1 MRPSRRAGDR
11 VTTEE
16 LRQRFPEIAD
26 RVDLERVASAE
37 NADRPSASQTPQ
49 GGIEAATLDFTP
61 QPAAAAIGIHVRCPH
76 CRNPI
81 ELVPPEGATEIT
93 CPSCGS
99 SFKLAVDPLSGKT
112 AAVKDDKRGLRHI
125 AQLELLEKVGAG
137 AFGTVYKAH
146 DTKLDRIVA
155 IKVPRRGQLDPEDI
169 DKFLREARAAAQLKH
184 PHIVAIHEVGIK
196 GDLAYIASDFID
208 GQPLSD
214 WLTSHRPTYREAAL
228 LCQKIAEALHYAHE
242 QGVIHRDLKPGNIML
257 DCAGEP
263 HLLDFGLAK
272 RQASEITMT
281 MEGQVLGTPAYMSP
295 EQARGEGHLADR
307 RSDVYSLGVILFE
320 LLTGERPFRGDV
332 AMLLMQVLEDD
343 APSVR
348 RLDARIPRDLETIC
362 VKCLEKELQRRYAS
376 AQELADELDRHLRNE
391 PILARPISRP
401 AAALAMVQTKSAG
414 DRLGNVGSCDTSVG
428 HRSFVLFRSDG
439 DYWRNR
445 ADNKAAEASEN
456 AARTQRR
463 RRRPKDRRIGRKRRM

>member
-1 MRPSRRAGDR
+1 M
-11 VTTEE
+11 
-16 LRQRFPEIAD
+16 
-26 RVDLERVASAE
+26 
-37 NADRPSASQTPQ
+37 
-49 GGIEAATLDFTP
+49 
-61 QPAAAAIGIHVRCPH
+61 
-76 CRNPI
+76 
-81 ELVPPEGATEIT
+81 
-93 CPSCGS
+93 
-99 SFKLAVDPLSGKT
+99 
-112 AAVKDDKRGLRHI
+112 
-125 AQLELLEKVGAG
+125 
-137 AFGTVYKAH
+137 
-146 DTKLDRIVA
+146 A

-184 PHIVAIHEVGIK
+184 PHIVAIHEVGVE

-208 GQPLSD
+208 GQPLSE
-214 WLTSHRPTYREAAL
+214 WLTSHRPTYREAAQ
-228 LCQKIAEALHYAHE
+228 LCLKIADALHYAHE

-272 RQASEITMT
+272 RQAGEITMT

-307 RSDVYSLGVILFE
+307 RSDVYSLGVILFD

-362 VKCLEKELQRRYAS
+362 VKCLEKEPSRRYAS
-376 AQELADELDRHLRNE
+376 AQALADELGRYLRNE
-391 PILARPISRP
+391 PIPLDRSVGQRRM
-401 AAALAMVQTKSAG
+401 AMVQTKSAG

-456 AARTQRR
+456 AARAAAKAEEAERQKNRAEEANVKSEQTLYYSQIALVNQKWLAGEVGAADKILDVCPVRFR
-463 RRRPKDRRIGRKRRM
+463 SWEWGHLSTFVIFNYYPFKGICSPLIGHVLALMVTCWPPPVLTRPQEFGT